1 MIGDR
6 SEATSHPDGKRA
18 ASAPANIS
26 IGVDQTPPALQLLLL
41 AFQYA
46 FLLCVYLVIVV
57 IVVRAARVDTETARS
72 VVSLAMI
79 ASAVGTVLQ
88 AFHRGPLGS
97 GFLAPPVFSA
107 IYLGPSILAA
117 HAGGLPA
124 VACMTVCAG
133 LTEILIAHFLRR
145 LRIIMQPTIT
155 GLTICIIA
163 LELGIVGLQHALDV
177 DGEHTPLFGAHILV
191 AGVTFAVAVGFTVWG
206 KGVWKMVCSLLG
218 MLTGIAAAFALGI
231 FDTETVAT
239 LSTAPWFALPDPS
252 YVSFHWAPALMPA
265 FIAAGVAAAIRTVG
279 VVSTCQ
285 KANDASWN
293 RPDFTNVRKGVLADG
308 LGCALGGLV
317 GAPGMNIAPSL
328 VGVSIATGVTSRVI
342 AYACAAVLV
351 GLAFMPKVA
360 DLFLNLPLAVAGA
373 LLVFT
378 ASIMLSSGLQLM
390 ISRPLDIRFTFVIG
404 VGLLLPLT
412 RLVSLEYFDA
422 LPGWFSV
429 LTNSGLALGLSS
441 AIGLLLI
448 FRIASGR
455 QQTILWRK
463 AEETLSELEQALELR
478 KKEWALT
485 DDVIER
491 GLTNTRQTIALLRE
505 GQLLRDP
512 VLIRLAERDNALE
525 IELRYKG
532 LPMVVPDL
540 LSRSEMHEETPMFA
554 GLQDVGIGVFPDRS
568 STTSLGA
575 ETTIS
580 LYFYM

>member
-1 MIGDR
+1 MPR
-6 SEATSHPDGKRA
+6 P
-18 ASAPANIS
+18 PANIS
-26 IGVDQTPPALQLLLL
+26 IGVEGSPPALYLVLL

-46 FLLCVYLVIVV
+46 FLLCVYLIIVV
-57 IVVRAARVDTETARS
+57 IVVRATGVDTETARS
-72 VVSLAMI
+72 AVSMAMI

-88 AFHRGPLGS
+88 ALHHGPVGS

-117 HAGGLPA
+117 KAGGLPA

-133 LTEILIAHFLRR
+133 LTEILLARFLHR
-145 LRIIMQPTIT
+145 LRIIMQPAIS

-177 DGEHTPLFGAHILV
+177 GGENSPRFGAHILV
-191 AGVTFAVAVGFTVWG
+191 AGLTFSVAVGFTVWG
-206 KGVWKMVCSLLG
+206 KGVWKLVCSLLG
-218 MLTGIAAAFALGI
+218 MLTGIAAAFVLGI
-231 FDTETVAT
+231 FQIRLVEMLDV
-239 LSTAPWFALPDPS
+239 APWFAIPNPS

-293 RPDFTNVRKGVLADG
+293 RPNFANVRKGVLADG
-308 LGCALGGLV
+308 LGCAVGGLF

-342 AYACAAVLV
+342 AYACAIVLV

-360 DLFLNLPLAVAGA
+360 DLLLHLPLAVAGA

-378 ASIMLSSGLQLM
+378 ASIMLASGLQLM
-390 ISRPLDIRFTFVIG
+390 ISRPLDIRFTFVVG

-412 RLVSLEYFDA
+412 RLVSLNYFGS
-422 LPGWFSV
+422 LPAWLSI
-429 LTNSGLALGLSS
+429 LTNSGLALGLTS

-463 AEETLSELEQALELR
+463 SEDALVELERTLDLRAHEWELT
-478 KKEWALT
+478 KDT
-485 DDVIER
+485 VER
-491 GLTNTRQTIALLRE
+491 GLANIRRTIEFLQEGQMLRE
-505 GQLLRDP
+505 P
-512 VLIRLAERDNALE
+512 VSIRAAQRDNSLE
-525 IELRYKG
+525 IDLRYKG
-532 LPMVVPDL
+532 LPVVVPDL
-540 LSRSEMHEETPMFA
+540 LRYSEVNEETAMIA
-554 GLQDVGIGVFPDRS
+554 GLQDIAIGVFPDRS
-568 STTSLGA
+568 STTSHGA
-575 ETTIS
+575 EVTIR
-580 LYFYM
+580 LYFDM